1 MMNLFENLQM
11 MSESNE
17 DKIINVK
24 LIDVEVLGDDDD
36 YDTWDEHL
44 NELANEYNI
53 TIEANGERSVLISGT
68 RQNIEDY
75 LYNEYFLDFD
85 SNHVVVIDTL
95 KEAEEN
101 KPDVNNMSP
110 KRRKIWNAI
119 EASDIPNED
128 KVTFFNVWLSRLPL
142 GSKISDKIRH
152 ELNDIDVHAYTWG
165 NAGEEEN
172 PKVAEIL
179 YNSVSKETLDKY
191 RNLIV
196 PTSKEK
202 SELKKF
208 FKSKVTNV
216 INEIISYIESFGYE
230 MTTPRTPYDNVSN
243 FTMSDFKKGICTGY
257 YHFTVNDLS
266 NDLLNEMNNHILH
279 VINDN
284 GFEYKADDR
293 PNPLDNGF
301 NDKDLVLAFNIQK
314 QY

>member
-11 MSESNE
+11 M
-17 DKIINVK
+17 
-24 LIDVEVLGDDDD
+24 
-36 YDTWDEHL
+36 
-44 NELANEYNI
+44 
-53 TIEANGERSVLISGT
+53 
-68 RQNIEDY
+68 
-75 LYNEYFLDFD
+75 
-85 SNHVVVIDTL
+85 

-119 EASDIPNED
+119 ETSNIPNED
-128 KVTFFNVWLSRLPL
+128 RVAFFNVWLSRLPL
-142 GSKISDKIRH
+142 GSKISDKIRR

-172 PKVAEIL
+172 PEVAEIL

-202 SELKKF
+202 SELKKS

-216 INEIISYIESFGYE
+216 INEILSYIKSFGYE
-230 MTTPRTPYDNVSN
+230 MTTPRTPYENVSN
-243 FTMSDFKKGICTGY
+243 FAMSDFKKGICTGY
-257 YHFTVNDLS
+257 YEFTVNDLS
-266 NDLLNEMNNHILH
+266 DDLLNEMNNHILRI
-279 VINDN
+279 INDN

-293 PNPLDNGF
+293 PNPLDNEF
-301 NDKDLVLAFNIQK
+301 KDLVLAFNIQK